1 MPFYAKIAFPEIAA
15 GNEDAT
21 SFLHVFYEWVQTQ
34 DDLMDRDKPVPPR
47 EFVITNM
54 RLMFT
59 LTYNEFFLTY
69 REKLLPVILASSVA
83 YVDSERFRTHESVLD
98 RVASQVLKS
107 QYADV
112 FYMVAFIVG
121 GIHHMIAMAEKY
133 REFSYDPCPPP
144 AMPVPESAG
153 VASAVS
159 PLPA

>member
-1 MPFYAKIAFPEIAA
+1 MPFDAKIAFREIAA
-15 GNEDAT
+15 QNEEAT

-54 RLMFT
+54 RLIFT
-59 LTYNEFFLTY
+59 LTCNEFFLAHKD
-69 REKLLPVILASSVA
+69 KLLPVILASSVA

-121 GIHHMIAMAEKY
+121 GIQHMIAMAEKY

-144 AMPVPESAG
+144 SAPVPEPE
-153 VASAVS
+153 AVRAAVTA
-159 PLPA
+159 PAA